1 MGRRGKGQL
10 LVPTVANPRAA
21 RPPFPTALVTVAHSQ
36 AHIQALR
43 AWGYRIGLAARDAL
57 AASDE
62 IELGVGDRTRH
73 VQAIADH
80 FGLPSGHH
88 CFNVQPWDWLRLSE
102 TQATKGL
109 QHFLNRGD
117 ERIRS
122 FLQALVPTI
131 DWPSDL
137 YDLSIE
143 AETRAGRGR
152 IDLLIFGQSLG
163 RTWGVV
169 IEAKFEHSLKGNPLG
184 DYRRHGTKLKM
195 ALTTDGSG
203 KPTGALIVLGKRLC
217 RQTRKKISRNGQW
230 RFVHWHE
237 VLRRFDANLNEP
249 TIDEDF
255 RRFRRTLW
263 ERAGSAR

>member
-1 MGRRGKGQL
+1 MGRRGQGQL
-10 LVPTVANPRAA
+10 RVSAAANPTAALPPIPRALIVEA
-21 RPPFPTALVTVAHSQ
+21 QSLAHDE
-36 AHIQALR
+36 ALR

-57 AASDE
+57 SAAGD
-62 IELGVGDRTRH
+62 IERGVGNRTMH
-73 VQAIADH
+73 VEAISDH
-80 FGLPSGHH
+80 FGLPSEHH
-88 CFNVQPWDWLRLSE
+88 CFNVEPLAWLRLSE

-109 QHFLNRGD
+109 RHFLNAGD
-117 ERIRS
+117 GRIRS

-131 DWPSDL
+131 EWPSDL
-137 YDLSIE
+137 QGLNIE
-143 AETRAGRGR
+143 AETRAKRGR
-152 IDLLIFGQSLG
+152 IDLLISGQAQG

-184 DYRRHGTKLKM
+184 DYRRHGTKLKI
-195 ALTTDGSG
+195 AFTTDGVAG
-203 KPTGALIVLGKRLC
+203 RTGALMVLGKRVC

-237 VLRRFDANLNEP
+237 VLRRFDAKLTEP

>member
-1 MGRRGKGQL
+1 MIAE
-10 LVPTVANPRAA
+10 ANSR
-21 RPPFPTALVTVAHSQ
+21 
-36 AHIQALR
+36 AHIEALR

-57 AASDE
+57 TASDE

-73 VQAIADH
+73 VEAISDH

-88 CFNVQPWDWLRLSE
+88 CFNVQPWGWLRLSE
-102 TQATKGL
+102 TLATKGL
-109 QHFLNRGD
+109 QHFLNFSD

-131 DWPSDL
+131 DWPAAL
-137 YDLSIE
+137 ERLSIK

-152 IDLLIFGQSLG
+152 IDLLISGQSQG

-169 IEAKFEHSLKGNPLG
+169 IEAKFEHSLKRNPLG

-195 ALTTDGSG
+195 ALATDGSG
-203 KPTGALIVLGKRLC
+203 EPTGALIVVGKRLC

-237 VLRRFDANLNEP
+237 VLRRFDATLDEP

-263 ERAGSAR
+263 ERAGSVR